1 MSNPPLLDASKPIAA
16 KLLPGQWFGV
26 IGAILVGSGMIYTT
40 LFKMDQS
47 VAEARRQAASAE
59 QMAEKAL
66 DQASSMK
73 TQLDSTLMQ
82 LSAKLGRIEGL
93 LEAMQMKTQ

>member
-1 MSNPPLLDASKPIAA
+1 MTPPLLDANKPIAA
-16 KLLPGQWFGV
+16 KLLPSQWFGV
-26 IGAILVGSGMIYTT
+26 VGSILVASGVVYTG
-40 LFKMDQS
+40 LFRIDQN
-47 VAEARRQAASAE
+47 VAEAKRQADTAA

-93 LEAMQMKTQ
+93 LEAMQKKPQ